1 MGVVMYMATYRLP
14 NPRNYWTERLETI
27 TKHFTV
33 NRFEQLRSSIHFNSE
48 VGSTGSLEK
57 SGEKVKPLIEFINA
71 RLSLL
76 KMSKE
81 LCIDEMMISNK
92 SKFGPRV
99 YQNDKP
105 HMGLQTLWNIRHV
118 WDCLSH
124 ALALWET

>member
-14 NPRNYWTERLETI
+14 TPRNYWTEKIETI

-57 SGEKVKPLIEFINA
+57 SGEKVKPLIDFINA

-76 KMSKE
+76 KIWSK
-81 LCIDEMMISNK
+81 S
-92 SKFGPRV
+92 
-99 YQNDKP
+99 
-105 HMGLQTLWNIRHV
+105 
-118 WDCLSH
+118 LS
-124 ALALWET
+124 ER